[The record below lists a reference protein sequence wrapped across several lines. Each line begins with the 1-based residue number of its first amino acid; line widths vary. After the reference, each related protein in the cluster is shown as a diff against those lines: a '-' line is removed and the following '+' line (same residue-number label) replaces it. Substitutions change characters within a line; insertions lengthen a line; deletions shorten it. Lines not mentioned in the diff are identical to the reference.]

1 MTKEKDDL
9 TIRLKREKE
18 LNIMLNEKVCIA
30 EELERVNFQR
40 IERMDERAG
49 KFFPEYARHVHNKK
63 LELKGNIRVF
73 CRVRP
78 ILEEDL
84 INLQKTN

>member
-1 MTKEKDDL
+1 M
-9 TIRLKREKE
+9 KRETE
-18 LNIMLNEKVCIA
+18 LNSMLNEKVCIA
-30 EELERVNFQR
+30 EELERVNLQR

-49 KFFPEYARHVHNKK
+49 KLFPEYARHVHNKK